1 MCEYALFCVRFVFRM
16 FFIRTVSSLHESW
29 FSEDSP
35 IRSRHILINVR
46 RSLSVSSQLEPYWG
60 VLSFAVVLEC
70 LTYCSPFFSPQAA
83 HLQTYP
89 EQDGPNVRE
98 LPVYGIH
105 FKRVRSGGGS
115 RTGLCVD
122 LLNSHNNSIH

>member
-1 MCEYALFCVRFVFRM
+1 M
-16 FFIRTVSSLHESW
+16 FFIRTVFSLHESW

-35 IRSRHILINVR
+35 IRLRHIDRKVRINVS
-46 RSLSVSSQLEPYWG
+46 RSPSISSHLEPYWG
-60 VLSFAVVLEC
+60 VLSFAVGLGC
-70 LTYCSPFFSPQAA
+70 LTYCSPFFPPQTA
-83 HLQTYP
+83 HQQTYP

-105 FKRVRSGGGS
+105 FKRVRSGGGR

-122 LLNSHNNSIH
+122 LLNSHNNSIHSIYSTVE